1 MKTVLHI
8 LCWFLLFGTV
18 NGQQLSAHW
27 DRNNCLI
34 GEQVILK
41 IQVREAPK
49 KVNYKP
55 YSGEVPCELLMDS
68 SRLTQNGTL
77 EIIRTFSDTTYRK
90 KGTSFWEGKYT
101 LTAWDTGVYRFPRI
115 QILIGD
121 SLHVV
126 QPAPLAVTFEKQT
139 VKDNL
144 IEVPVILDQDN
155 WWWLKSYWWIGLFPL
170 AAIIILIIRRRNIKR
185 APKRVLSLKER
196 TQIALEALR
205 KQAYWQKGMIN
216 EHYIEFSF
224 ILRSFLSARYN
235 LNLMERTTY
244 ETILL
249 LRTQEVPEPT
259 LERIRRLL
267 QESDMV
273 KFAMGIP
280 DEETILLGMT
290 YLDQLIVELSPLE
303 LVQ

>member
-1 MKTVLHI
+1 MKTALYIVS
-8 LCWFLLFGTV
+8 WFLVFGTV
-18 NGQQLSAHW
+18 SGQQLSARW
-27 DRNNCLI
+27 NRNNCLI

-49 KVNYKP
+49 NVNYKP

-77 EIIRTFSDTTYRK
+77 EVIGLFSDTTYRK
-90 KGTSFWEGKYT
+90 KGTPVWEGKYT

-115 QILIGD
+115 EILIED
-121 SLHVV
+121 SLYTV
-126 QPAPLAVTFEKQT
+126 QPAPLVVTFEKQT

-144 IEVPVILDQDN
+144 IEVPVIIDEDN

-185 APKRVLSLKER
+185 VPKRVLSLKER

-224 ILRSFLSARYN
+224 ILRSFLSARFN

-249 LRTQEVPEPT
+249 LRTQDVPEPT

-290 YLDQLIVELSPLE
+290 HLDQLIVELSPLE